1 MADTYVDMD
10 KLKSIAAD
18 LKSQAASLSNLSGTL
33 STAAGDVSKGWS
45 DENSTRFSQKF
56 GQFSTATGAL
66 ITEINNY
73 AAFLTDAADKYE
85 SAQKNALNTMGGA

>member
-10 KLKSIAAD
+10 KLKSVASD

-45 DENSTRFSQKF
+45 DDNSTRFSQKF
-56 GQFSTATGAL
+56 GDFSTATGAL
-66 ITEINNY
+66 IAEINSY
-73 AAFLTDAADKYE
+73 ADFLTDSAEKYE
-85 SAQKNALNTMGGA
+85 SAQQNALNTMGGA